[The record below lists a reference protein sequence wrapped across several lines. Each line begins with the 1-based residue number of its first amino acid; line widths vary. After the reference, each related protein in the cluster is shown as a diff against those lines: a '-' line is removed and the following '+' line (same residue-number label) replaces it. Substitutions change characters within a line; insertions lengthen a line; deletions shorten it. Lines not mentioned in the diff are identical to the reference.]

1 MEEGTW
7 QVIALGS
14 QRIGHDLATKTT
26 TKKGKHENSLPFC
39 AVHIAKYQA
48 FAIVLLQGS
57 VSKNN

>member
-7 QVIALGS
+7 QVTAMGS

-26 TKKGKHENSLPFC
+26 TEKSKHENSFPSC
-39 AVHIAKYQA
+39 TTHCKYQT
-48 FAIVLLQGS
+48 FAIILLQGS